1 LYDGGAASQMSSM
14 VDLLTWNLVKLLDSQ
29 MMLVL
34 VTRVMMAMIMMMK
47 MMQNLIKVY
56 ILNIQNFTFV
66 LVGICRNNND
76 K

>member
-1 LYDGGAASQMSSM
+1 MSSM
-14 VDLLTWNLVKLLDSQ
+14 VDLLIWNLVKLLDSQ

-56 ILNIQNFTFV
+56 ILNIQKKLHLYWLEYTFV
-66 LVGICRNNND
+66 LVGIRRNNND